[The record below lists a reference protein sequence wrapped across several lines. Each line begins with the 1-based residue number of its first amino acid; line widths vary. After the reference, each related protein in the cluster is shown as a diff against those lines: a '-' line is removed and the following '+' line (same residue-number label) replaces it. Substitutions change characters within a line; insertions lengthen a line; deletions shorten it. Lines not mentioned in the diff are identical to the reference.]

1 MKLSD
6 FFEEIAYG
14 ELSDLSYAEGGMIN
28 DENKPKV
35 VIRINDVLSK
45 LHTKYVLRTE
55 EAVIDTSV
63 KDTRYSY
70 ANENSIRIIYV
81 VPSPEDEASLYR
93 NNDNLAVVGNSLVFL
108 APPKGNSFPITYQ
121 WCPSKLA
128 INPTTT
134 DYLDQEVNVP
144 SVLVPLVRTLVASAL
159 FTGSNGELHK
169 KTGAE
174 LFNQAQYIQ
183 AELEMSGIL
192 NLSVPFKNNQFVI
205 SGFK

>member
-35 VIRINDVLSK
+35 TIRINDVLSK
-45 LHTKYVLRTE
+45 LHTKYVIRTG
-55 EAVIDTSV
+55 EAVVDTSI
-63 KDTRYSY
+63 KDVRYQY
-70 ANENSIRIIYV
+70 ANENSVRIIYV
-81 VPSPEDEASLYR
+81 IPSPEDEVSLYK
-93 NNDNLAVVGNSLVFL
+93 NNDHLAVVGNSLVFL

-128 INPTTT
+128 INPTTAN
-134 DYLDQEVNVP
+134 YLDQEVDIP

-192 NLSVPFKNNQFVI
+192 NISVPFKNNQFVI